1 MKVDSP
7 TLLQKKIF
15 NAVKE
20 KKDRVINTRT
30 SDKPE
35 IGYLSSLLIENSKTE
50 RRQGTRAMLLA
61 ADPKSAKELDEWIW
75 AVGYHASIE
84 SACITGE
91 GNLDEQSATIS
102 AGPVILVATPGR
114 LAERSEEHT
123 SNSSH
128 VATSYAVFCLK
139 KT

>member
-20 KKDRVINTRT
+20 KKDLVINTRT

-35 IGYLSSLLIENSKTE
+35 IGYLSSLLNEISKTE
-50 RRQGTRAMLLA
+50 RRLGTRAILVV
-61 ADPKSAKELDEWIW
+61 ADPKRAKELDEWIW

-91 GNLDEQSATIS
+91 GNRGEQSAAFS
-102 AGPVILVATPGR
+102 AWPLILDATPRR
-114 LAERSEEHT
+114 LAEIPEYNE
-123 SNSSH
+123 
-128 VATSYAVFCLK
+128 VIC
-139 KT
+139 

>member
-20 KKDRVINTRT
+20 KKDLVINTRT

-35 IGYLSSLLIENSKTE
+35 IGYLSSLLNEISKTE
-50 RRQGTRAMLLA
+50 RRQGTRAILLA
-61 ADPKSAKELDEWIW
+61 ADPKRAKELDEWIW

-84 SACITGE
+84 SEIGRAHVGTPVTWPYRMPSAACNTKE
-91 GNLDEQSATIS
+91 
-102 AGPVILVATPGR
+102 
-114 LAERSEEHT
+114 
-123 SNSSH
+123 
-128 VATSYAVFCLK
+128 
-139 KT
+139 